1 MARIQDVPQPDD
13 PRRVQRAQERR
24 TEESR
29 ETAKTETAATDRVDV
44 SNEARDAEN
53 LRATLSSE
61 VKNVPDVREDRVAA
75 AKEKLASGE
84 LDSEEARRASADS
97 LLEQFGL

>member
-1 MARIQDVPQPDD
+1 MARIQDIPQPDD
-13 PRRVQRAQERR
+13 PRRVQRNQERR

-29 ETAKTETAATDRVDV
+29 EAAKTEATASDRVDV
-44 SNEARDAEN
+44 SNEARNAEN
-53 LRATLSSE
+53 LRATLSNE

-75 AKEKLASGE
+75 AKEKIASGG
-84 LDSEEARRASADS
+84 LDTEEARRASADS